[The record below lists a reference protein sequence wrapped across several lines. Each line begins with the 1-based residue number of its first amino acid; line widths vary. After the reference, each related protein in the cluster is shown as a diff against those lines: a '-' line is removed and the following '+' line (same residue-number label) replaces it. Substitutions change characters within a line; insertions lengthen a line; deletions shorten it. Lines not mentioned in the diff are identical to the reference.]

1 MRHVEMIKLASK
13 LGVVVLLIGLGISL
27 SGMIGFLI
35 EEAAANKATMIG
47 GLVMGAV
54 GYIMVAMQNVLME
67 DF

>member
-1 MRHVEMIKLASK
+1 MQNIEMIKLASRV
-13 LGVVVLLIGLGISL
+13 GVIILLVGLGISL

-47 GLVMGAV
+47 GLVLGAI
-54 GYIMVAMQNVLME
+54 GYVMVAMQNVLME

>member
-1 MRHVEMIKLASK
+1 
-13 LGVVVLLIGLGISL
+13 
-27 SGMIGFLI
+27 MIGFLI

-47 GLVMGAV
+47 GLVVGAV

>member
-1 MRHVEMIKLASK
+1 MGNIAMIKLASK
-13 LGVVVLLIGLGISL
+13 VGIVILLIGLGISL

>member
-1 MRHVEMIKLASK
+1 MQNIEMIKLASRV
-13 LGVVVLLIGLGISL
+13 GVIILLVGLGISL

-47 GLVMGAV
+47 GLVVGAI
-54 GYIMVAMQNVLME
+54 GYVMVAMQNVLME

>member
-1 MRHVEMIKLASK
+1 MGNITMIKLASK
-13 LGVVVLLIGLGISL
+13 IGVILLLVGLGISL

-47 GLVMGAV
+47 GMVLGAV
-54 GYIMVAMQNVLME
+54 GYLMVAMQNVLME